1 MDRDDDRSQE
11 LANKVDTLVG
21 KLGVATDAR
30 NIPVLT
36 DLVEAPQWTPELPSG
51 TDRIPPPAADFLQSL
66 SEADIDQLSHE
77 IFQRVAQRMDGELA
91 TSLEARLGEQ
101 FQSQLHATISHVLA
115 DMKQSIANE
124 IGDAVNAALADRL
137 RKK

>member
-1 MDRDDDRSQE
+1 MDRDDDKSQE

-36 DLVEAPQWTPELPSG
+36 DLVEAPQWTPAPPS
-51 TDRIPPPAADFLQSL
+51 DSVPPPAVDFLQSL

-91 TSLEARLGEQ
+91 ASLETRLGEQ

>member
-1 MDRDDDRSQE
+1 MDRDDDKSQE

-36 DLVEAPQWTPELPSG
+36 DLVAAPQWTPAPPSG
-51 TDRIPPPAADFLQSL
+51 TDSAPPAADFLQSL

-77 IFQRVAQRMDGELA
+77 IFQRVAQRLDGELA
-91 TSLEARLGEQ
+91 ASLETRLGEQ